1 MTAAGPR
8 QHEPRVLRGIAFVVA
23 ATVLFVVMNGA
34 VKHLSHSLPTVELIW
49 ARTLVHL
56 LFVGALFAPA
66 RGGWPLLA
74 TRRPAIQVSRSLLLL
89 VSTSFFFSA
98 IGHVPLADAT
108 AVSFTSPFVV
118 AILAARVLRERVTR
132 EHWISIAVGFV
143 GALIVIR
150 PTGAGTTPA
159 LLLVLGS
166 ACCYALYQV
175 LTRRVVG
182 IDSAETSVTYSA
194 LVGTLVLSALVPF
207 VWRTPQGAVQWL
219 MLGTLGLLGGLGH
232 YCVARA
238 LLWGPASVVAPF
250 HYVQLVW
257 AAVLGYLVFG
267 DVPSAWTWV
276 GAAIIVVSGLAL
288 AWHETRAGG

>member
-1 MTAAGPR
+1 MTQVRPR
-8 QHEPRVLRGIAFVVA
+8 PHEPRVLRGIAFVVV

-34 VKHLSHSLPTVELIW
+34 VKHLSRSLPTVELIW

-56 LFVGALFAPA
+56 LFVGALFAPT
-66 RGGWPLLA
+66 RGGWRLLA
-74 TRRPAIQVSRSLLLL
+74 TKRPALQASRSLLLL

-118 AILAARVLRERVTR
+118 ALLAGRLLGERVTH
-132 EHWISIAVGFV
+132 EHWISIAVGFA

-150 PTGAGTTPA
+150 PTGGGTSPA

-182 IDSAETSVTYSA
+182 IDSPETSVTYSA
-194 LVGTLVLSALVPF
+194 LVGTLVLSVLVPF
-207 VWRTPQGAVQWL
+207 AWRTPEGAVPWL

-238 LLWGPASVVAPF
+238 LLWGPASIIAPF

-257 AAVLGYLVFG
+257 AAALGYLAFG
-267 DVPSAWTWV
+267 DTPPASTWI
-276 GAAIIVVSGLAL
+276 GAAVIVASGLFL
-288 AWHETRAGG
+288 AWRESRAP